1 MTFPKSFTI
10 KLPFFFSIFKFSKVA
25 QVEETNVKSLYH
37 SSLLFKFLE
46 ELYKNSKKIIEKFF

>member
-1 MTFPKSFTI
+1 MFYNKTTVFFP
-10 KLPFFFSIFKFSKVA
+10 IFKFSKVA

-46 ELYKNSKKIIEKFF
+46 ELYENSKKIIEKFF